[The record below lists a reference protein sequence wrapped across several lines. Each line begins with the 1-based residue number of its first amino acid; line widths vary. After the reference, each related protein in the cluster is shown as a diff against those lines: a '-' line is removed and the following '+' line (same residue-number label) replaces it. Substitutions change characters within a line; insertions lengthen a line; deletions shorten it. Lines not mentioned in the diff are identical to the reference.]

1 MNTTSSKTK
10 KHRPKLKMAV
20 KRRLKLRLKQT
31 KPKAVKEK
39 GALEK
44 HFNRTIPQKMHKK
57 PKKSNNHSVDS
68 WPDEDM
74 PDR

>member
-1 MNTTSSKTK
+1 
-10 KHRPKLKMAV
+10 MAV
-20 KRRLKLRLKQT
+20 KRRLKQT

-57 PKKSNNHSVDS
+57 LKKSNNHSVDS

>member
-20 KRRLKLRLKQT
+20 KRRLKQT

-57 PKKSNNHSVDS
+57 LKKSNNHSVDS